1 MRDTGDQTGILAM
14 ICVTLVTGATNAWP
28 RLRPPQDQGDG
39 KWEIMA
45 TRQLTDSEAVRVR
58 MWRVLS
64 MLSALIAVVVG
75 LLVITISAV

>member
-1 MRDTGDQTGILAM
+1 M
-14 ICVTLVTGATNAWP
+14 ICVTLVTGATSSWS
-28 RLRPPQDQGDG
+28 RLRKLQGQGDR

-45 TRQLTDSEAVRVR
+45 TRQVTDSEAVRVR

>member
-1 MRDTGDQTGILAM
+1 M
-14 ICVTLVTGATNAWP
+14 ICVTLVTGATSAWS
-28 RLRPPQDQGDG
+28 RLRKSQGRADR

-45 TRQLTDSEAVRVR
+45 TRQVTDSEAVRVR